1 MKRFNEYKK
10 EHISVIDSF
19 KDNEALEIV
28 IQEISI
34 CLKKRLPVLIFG
46 NGGSAADA
54 LHFSAELVGKFL
66 KDREALNVICLNSN
80 QSALTAWSNDYDFD
94 TVFERQVEAHGQE
107 GGIAIGISTS
117 GKSPNV
123 LKGLKKAKSKKINT
137 IMLTGKNII
146 SSDLVDYNIN
156 VPSLITPLI
165 QECHVMIYHYIAMR
179 VEEEFKE
186 ISA

>member
-1 MKRFNEYKK
+1 
-10 EHISVIDSF
+10 
-19 KDNEALEIV
+19 
-28 IQEISI
+28 
-34 CLKKRLPVLIFG
+34 
-46 NGGSAADA
+46 

-66 KDREALNVICLNSN
+66 IDREALNVICLNSN

-123 LKGLKKAKSKKINT
+123 LKGLKKAKSMNIKT
-137 IMLTGKNII
+137 VMLTGKNLI
-146 SSDLVDYNIN
+146 SSDLVDYCIN

-186 ISA
+186 AIT